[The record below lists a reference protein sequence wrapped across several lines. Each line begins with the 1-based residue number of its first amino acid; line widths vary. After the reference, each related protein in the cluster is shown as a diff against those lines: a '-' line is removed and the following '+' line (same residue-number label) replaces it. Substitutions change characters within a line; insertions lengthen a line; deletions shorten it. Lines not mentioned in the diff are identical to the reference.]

1 MVALAPSRRGWDGFG
16 DFKIDLNR
24 KGTLGRSHFKTR
36 TSESKFATNAGK
48 LLMRKLPTIGL
59 SAKPGQNLSQME
71 QMWLSIP
78 EVLKKVT
85 LSGTTLNLASASLE
99 YDT

>member
-1 MVALAPSRRGWDGFG
+1 
-16 DFKIDLNR
+16 
-24 KGTLGRSHFKTR
+24 
-36 TSESKFATNAGK
+36 
-48 LLMRKLPTIGL
+48 
-59 SAKPGQNLSQME
+59 ME